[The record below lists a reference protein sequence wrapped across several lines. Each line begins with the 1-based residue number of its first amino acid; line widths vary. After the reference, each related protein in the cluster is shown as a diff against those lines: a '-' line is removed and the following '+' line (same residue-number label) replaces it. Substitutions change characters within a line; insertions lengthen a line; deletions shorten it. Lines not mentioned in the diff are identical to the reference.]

1 MAIWTSSKSK
11 LKLIGKFDWT
21 DVDETHLHLFQ
32 KTITLIVKNGLDQK
46 KIAGA
51 TFTAKSEDG
60 TIRKGIS
67 DSNGKIELGP
77 FGGRD
82 IVTVKVEKLDSDT
95 KYDIWNEPISMQTLQ
110 SQVQVTLNP
119 TVCFCFV
126 FEFWIHGTY
135 KRCIYFF
142 DNDHGA
148 V

>member
-1 MAIWTSSKSK
+1 M
-11 LKLIGKFDWT
+11 
-21 DVDETHLHLFQ
+21 
-32 KTITLIVKNGLDQK
+32 IVKNGLDQK

-51 TFTAKSEDG
+51 IFTAKSEDG

-126 FEFWIHGTY
+126 FEF
-135 KRCIYFF
+135 
-142 DNDHGA
+142 
-148 V
+148 